1 MSIPREPS
9 VTPAPVTLTTALWDR
24 RARLT
29 ACVLGLGAFLT
40 QFDVTALVVVM
51 PEIGRDLG
59 LFMPGLAWVIDAY
72 SLAFTAALLA
82 AGALAD
88 RHGRRRAL
96 LLGNALFATASV
108 ACALAG
114 TAPALCVARAAQ
126 GIGAAF
132 LITGAIASIAGTF
145 PDPALRARALALIGI
160 LSGVAMALGPT
171 LGGLLAAWLG
181 WPAIFLANILPCGL
195 IALAIPRFVGE
206 ARRRVTPPLD
216 WPGLLVLTG
225 ALGLAVEGVLQAQA
239 APLAGLAGVAMSLAL
254 TVAFARRQGRR
265 THPLIDPAL
274 LSDRGV
280 KAVIVLLLTIS
291 AGYWAVL
298 VSLPAFLMAAHG
310 MGAQEA
316 GLALLAATL
325 PMLVLPPAG
334 GRMVRQCGW
343 RRTFGSALALIAGGN
358 AVLAGTALA
367 GSQAVALALVG
378 MAAIGAGSALAHS
391 QLTGAIVALAPS
403 EAAGMASAL
412 TMVARQSGFALGVAA
427 LGVLAPT
434 TPGGTGYAAVFAAAA
449 IAGLVG
455 LGACFALPGGSDRPR

>member
-1 MSIPREPS
+1 MILTDDPS
-9 VTPAPVTLTTALWDR
+9 AAWDR

-29 ACVLGLGAFLT
+29 AGVLGLGAFLT

-51 PEIGRDLG
+51 PAIGRDLG
-59 LFMPGLAWVIDAY
+59 LGMPGLAWVIDAY

-88 RHGRRRAL
+88 RHGRRRIL
-96 LLGNALFATASV
+96 LLGNGLFAAASV

-132 LITGAIASIAGTF
+132 LITGAIASIAGSF
-145 PDPALRARALALIGI
+145 PDPVLRARALAVIGI

-195 IALAIPRFVGE
+195 IARAVPRFVGE
-206 ARRRVTPPLD
+206 GRREAGHPVD
-216 WPGLLVLTG
+216 WAGLLVLTG

-239 APLAGLAGVAMSLAL
+239 APSMGLTGVAAGLALAI
-254 TVAFARRQGRR
+254 AFARRQRR
-265 THPLIDPAL
+265 RVPPLIDPSL
-274 LSDRGV
+274 PSDRAV
-280 KAVIVLLLTIS
+280 KAVIVLLLAIS

-298 VSLPAFLMAAHG
+298 VSLPAFLMAAFG
-310 MGAQEA
+310 IGAQGA
-316 GLALLAATL
+316 GFALLAATL
-325 PMLVLPPAG
+325 PMLVLPPVG
-334 GRMVRQCGW
+334 GRMVRQAGW
-343 RRTFGSALALIAGGN
+343 RRAFGSALGLITIGN
-358 AVLAGTALA
+358 AILTATALA
-367 GSQAVALALVG
+367 GSPAGALVG
-378 MAAIGAGSALAHS
+378 MTAIGAGAALAHS

-403 EAAGMASAL
+403 GAAGMASAL
-412 TMVARQSGFALGVAA
+412 TMVARQGGFALGVAA

-434 TPGGTGYAAVFAAAA
+434 SPGGAGYAASFAFAAT
-449 IAGLVG
+449 AGLIG
-455 LGACFALPGGSDRPR
+455 LCACGALPGGSDRPR